1 MSYLCLYLL
10 VSWFVEV
17 IVNLQD
23 LSEVILMLNLYINLY
38 LYLYIVEAEFTFQ
51 LCKEYSPLLIPMLYV
66 IPIYINLYLNLYI
79 VEAEFSFQM
88 CKEYIPL
95 IILILSLCLYLY
107 VIPMVYVVPIH
118 CRGGVHLPD
127 A

>member
-38 LYLYIVEAEFTFQ
+38 LYLYIVEAEFSFQ
-51 LCKEYSPLLIPMLYV
+51 LCKEYSPLFIPMLYV
-66 IPIYINLYLNLYI
+66 ISIYKP
-79 VEAEFSFQM
+79 VF
-88 CKEYIPL
+88 
-95 IILILSLCLYLY
+95 
-107 VIPMVYVVPIH
+107 IPMY
-118 CRGGVHLPD
+118 CEGGVHLPD